1 MTSAQTG
8 TDGECA
14 GAIAFGCSSGGA
26 EQLVGHLGH
35 GADHDDGLLSGG
47 NATRDDGGG
56 TVNGGGV
63 FHRGTA
69 EFHDNQAHAFLVS
82 TSWAKAHF
90 HLEA

>member
-8 TDGECA
+8 TDGESA
-14 GAIAFGCSSGGA
+14 GTIAFCGGSGGA

-35 GADHDDGLLSGG
+35 GADHDDSLFSSG
-47 NATRDDGGG
+47 NAAGDDGGG

-63 FHRGTA
+63 FDRGTA
-69 EFHDNQAHAFLVS
+69 EFHDDQAHAFLVS
-82 TSWAKAHF
+82 TSRAKAHF